1 MSPEIAA
8 ALIAH
13 LLQRAAAEMARC
25 CDELDARDKAREGG
39 V

>member
-1 MSPEIAA
+1 MTPDLAA

-13 LLQRAAAEMARC
+13 LLQRAAAELARC

-39 V
+39 A